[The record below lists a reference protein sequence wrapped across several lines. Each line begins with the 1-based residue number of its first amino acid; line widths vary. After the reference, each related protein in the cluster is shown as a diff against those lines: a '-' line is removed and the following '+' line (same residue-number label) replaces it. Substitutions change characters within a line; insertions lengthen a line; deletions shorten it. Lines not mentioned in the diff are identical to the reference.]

1 MYEFQ
6 TEPQKKRKKER
17 EEFMDI
23 VCLKLESEQLF
34 MDNKRQSN
42 WRRNCRTIH
51 VIEGNYDHALAPT
64 PTSALGTGT
73 GTCTAIH
80 IDYEDHKPWV
90 VINFSG
96 RGNWTPKALAIE
108 RSTFRSL
115 PLQLVSATER
125 KPQSCDYYFLYF
137 VEGPSTNSA
146 ENCFEGATT
155 TITMWWLNS
164 WF

>member
-1 MYEFQ
+1 MGVRIPNRT
-6 TEPQKKRKKER
+6 TEKRKKER

-80 IDYEDHKPWV
+80 IDYEDHKP
-90 VINFSG
+90 
-96 RGNWTPKALAIE
+96 
-108 RSTFRSL
+108 
-115 PLQLVSATER
+115 
-125 KPQSCDYYFLYF
+125 
-137 VEGPSTNSA
+137 
-146 ENCFEGATT
+146 
-155 TITMWWLNS
+155 
-164 WF
+164 